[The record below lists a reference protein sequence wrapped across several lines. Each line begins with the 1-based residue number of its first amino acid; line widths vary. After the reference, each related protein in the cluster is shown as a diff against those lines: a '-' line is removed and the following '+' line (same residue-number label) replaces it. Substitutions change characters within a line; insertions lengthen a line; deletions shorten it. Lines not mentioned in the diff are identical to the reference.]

1 MPGSMTTS
9 GTEETSRQLSKLGEE
24 CGRIAARGLYEG
36 AAVVADAYKDA
47 VEQIQTAPRRHKEGD
62 VRLPTP
68 EEKAAL
74 KNATGIAKFRGS
86 GGEIDTIIGEPEGY
100 GMVKGRRKALKLLAR
115 SINSGTNFMS
125 RQPVFRKASSQS
137 RAKAQ
142 AAMAAEVDR
151 QINEI
156 MNS

>member
-1 MPGSMTTS
+1 
-9 GTEETSRQLSKLGEE
+9 
-24 CGRIAARGLYEG
+24 
-36 AAVVADAYKDA
+36 
-47 VEQIQTAPRRHKEGD
+47 
-62 VRLPTP
+62 
-68 EEKAAL
+68 
-74 KNATGIAKFRGS
+74 
-86 GGEIDTIIGEPEGY
+86 
-100 GMVKGRRKALKLLAR
+100 MVKGRRKALKLLAR

-142 AAMAAEVDR
+142 QAMAAEVDR

>member
-1 MPGSMTTS
+1 MPGSMTTN

-36 AAVVADAYKDA
+36 AAVVADAYKAA

-74 KNATGIAKFRGS
+74 KNATGIARFRGS

-100 GMVKGRRKALKLLAR
+100 GMVNGRRKALKLLAR

-142 AAMAAEVDR
+142 QAMAAEVDR

>member
-24 CGRIAARGLYEG
+24 CERIAARGLYEG
-36 AAVVADAYKDA
+36 AAVVADAYKAA
-47 VEQIQTAPRRHKEGD
+47 VEQIKTAPRRHKEGD

-74 KNATGIAKFRGS
+74 KNATGIARFRGS

-142 AAMAAEVDR
+142 QAMAAEVDR

>member
-1 MPGSMTTS
+1 MAGSMTTS
-9 GTEETSRQLSKLGEE
+9 GTEELSRQLSTLGSKA
-24 CGRIAARGLYEG
+24 GHIAARGLYEG
-36 AAVVADAYKDA
+36 AGVVADAYKAA
-47 VEQIQTAPRRHKEGD
+47 VSQIQTAPRRHREGD
-62 VRLPTP
+62 NRLPTP

-74 KNATGIAKFRGS
+74 MGATGIAKFRGS
-86 GGEIDTIIGEPEGY
+86 GGEIDTIVGEPEGY

-137 RAKAQ
+137 RGKAQ
-142 AAMAAEVDR
+142 QAMEAEVDR
-151 QINEI
+151 LINEI

>member
-24 CGRIAARGLYEG
+24 CERIAARSLYEG
-36 AAVVADAYKDA
+36 AAVVADAYKAA

-74 KNATGIAKFRGS
+74 KNATGIARFRGS

-142 AAMAAEVDR
+142 QAMAAEVDR